1 MEVAHDL
8 YNARRYPLPC
18 LRAQNLTTN
27 HRNGHRLAGCQ
38 VPRLVPTCWYQ
49 VGQKLAAGSTVNRG
63 AIFDHHSK
71 RFTILHSSSSFSTV
85 FMYPLIQRKL
95 QRNHTNERIKQRIL
109 NSNFGESRA
118 VESIR
123 ANLLLSRFRYHR
135 LLRVSPPRWLG
146 RYLRY
151 QRWYMYGL
159 NRPRHAQSQGV
170 SNSPLYAI
178 QSEKKHAHGC
188 A

>member
-1 MEVAHDL
+1 MPEGAKFD
-8 YNARRYPLPC
+8 NKPPQWPPPC
-18 LRAQNLTTN
+18 WVSSTKVGTNL
-27 HRNGHRLAGCQ
+27 
-38 VPRLVPTCWYQ
+38 LVPSWSEIGCWEHRQ
-49 VGQKLAAGSTVNRG
+49 PGRHLRPSFEALDNFAFFFFIFNGFHVSVDSTETPTEPCQCIPTTLV
-63 AIFDHHSK
+63 
-71 RFTILHSSSSFSTV
+71 
-85 FMYPLIQRKL
+85 
-95 QRNHTNERIKQRIL
+95 RIKERIL

-135 LLRVSPPRWLG
+135 LLRVRPPCWLG
-146 RYLRY
+146 RYQL
-151 QRWYMYGL
+151 WYMYGL

>member
-1 MEVAHDL
+1 MVEVAHDL
-8 YNARRYPLPC
+8 YNARRYHLPC

-85 FMYPLIQRKL
+85 FMYPFIQRKI
-95 QRNHTNERIKQRIL
+95 QRNHASNGRIKQRIL
-109 NSNFGESRA
+109 NSNFGDSRA
-118 VESIR
+118 LEYYSRINYR
-123 ANLLLSRFRYHR
+123 TNLGFDIIDFFASG
-135 LLRVSPPRWLG
+135 SCWLG
-146 RYLRY
+146 RY
-151 QRWYMYGL
+151 YMYGL
-159 NRPRHAQSQGV
+159 NRPRHAQ
-170 SNSPLYAI
+170 
-178 QSEKKHAHGC
+178 
-188 A
+188 

>member
-8 YNARRYPLPC
+8 YNARRYHLPC

-38 VPRLVPTCWYQ
+38 VPRLVPSWSEIGCWEHRQ
-49 VGQKLAAGSTVNRG
+49 PGRHLRPSFEALDNFA
-63 AIFDHHSK
+63 
-71 RFTILHSSSSFSTV
+71 SSSSFSTV

-159 NRPRHAQSQGV
+159 NRPRHASHR
-170 SNSPLYAI
+170 AFRI
-178 QSEKKHAHGC
+178 HH
-188 A
+188 

>member
-38 VPRLVPTCWYQ
+38 VPRLVPSWSEIGCWEHRQPGRHLRPSFEALDNFAFFFFIFNGFHVSVY
-49 VGQKLAAGSTVNRG
+49 STETPTEPCV
-63 AIFDHHSK
+63 
-71 RFTILHSSSSFSTV
+71 
-85 FMYPLIQRKL
+85 QR
-95 QRNHTNERIKQRIL
+95 TYKQRIL

-170 SNSPLYAI
+170 SNSPLYAT

>member
-1 MEVAHDL
+1 MLGVK
-8 YNARRYPLPC
+8 Y
-18 LRAQNLTTN
+18 Q
-27 HRNGHRLAGCQ
+27 G
-38 VPRLVPTCWYQ
+38 WYQ

-159 NRPRHAQSQGV
+159 NRPRRARPVTGRFEFTIICYPERKETCTRMRLIV
-170 SNSPLYAI
+170 
-178 QSEKKHAHGC
+178 C
-188 A
+188 AESDDF

>member
-1 MEVAHDL
+1 MTPPPLFWRPPLEKKKTPKKKPTYLGITQLSRAQYVMEVAHDL
-8 YNARRYPLPC
+8 YNARRYHLPC

-71 RFTILHSSSSFSTV
+71 RLTILHSSSSFSTV

-95 QRNHTNERIKQRIL
+95 QRNH
-109 NSNFGESRA
+109 
-118 VESIR
+118 
-123 ANLLLSRFRYHR
+123 ANVYQ
-135 LLRVSPPRWLG
+135 
-146 RYLRY
+146 
-151 QRWYMYGL
+151 QRWY
-159 NRPRHAQSQGV
+159 V
-170 SNSPLYAI
+170 
-178 QSEKKHAHGC
+178 
-188 A
+188 

>member
-1 MEVAHDL
+1 MATALLGVK
-8 YNARRYPLPC
+8 Y
-18 LRAQNLTTN
+18 Q
-27 HRNGHRLAGCQ
+27 G
-38 VPRLVPTCWYQ
+38 WYQ

-71 RFTILHSSSSFSTV
+71 RLTILHSSSSFSTV

-170 SNSPLYAI
+170 SNSPLYAT